1 MSHSALSIII
11 FAIVGLGLPIITI
24 LMSLFL
30 RPRRSLREPQESVP
44 YESGSVPIGSNRA
57 VGFGYYQYAL
67 LFLLFDIAAFFL
79 ILASL
84 IAPILSAAAFI
95 AIFVFI
101 IFLSLAILYALKSKE
116 YLEI

>member
-1 MSHSALSIII
+1 MSRAALAIII
-11 FAIVGLGLPIITI
+11 FAIVGLALPAGTI
-24 LMSLFL
+24 VINLFL
-30 RPRRSLREPQESVP
+30 RPRKPSREPQESVP

-84 IAPILSAAAFI
+84 IAPILSGAAFI
-95 AIFVFI
+95 AIFIFI
-101 IFLSLAILYALKSKE
+101 IFLSLTIWYALKSKE

>member
-1 MSHSALSIII
+1 MRDSFAIII
-11 FAIVGLGLPIITI
+11 FAIVGLALPIGTI
-24 LMSLFL
+24 AMSLFL

-95 AIFVFI
+95 VIFVFI
-101 IFLSLAILYALKSKE
+101 IFLSLTIW
-116 YLEI
+116 

>member
-1 MSHSALSIII
+1 MSKASLSILI
-11 FAIVGLGLPIITI
+11 FASVGLGLPIVTI

-30 RPRRSLREPQESVP
+30 RPRKSAREPQEAVP

-84 IAPILSAAAFI
+84 IVPILTSAAFI

-101 IFLSLAILYALKSKE
+101 IFLCLAIWYALKSKN

>member
-1 MSHSALSIII
+1 MSKNALAIII
-11 FAIVGLGLPIITI
+11 FAFVGLGLPIITI

-30 RPRRSLREPQESVP
+30 RPRKSAREPQESVP

-101 IFLSLAILYALKSKE
+101 IFLSLAILYALKSKN

>member
-1 MSHSALSIII
+1 MPYNTLAVII
-11 FAIVGLGLPIITI
+11 FIVVGLALPIGTI
-24 LMSLFL
+24 AMSLFL
-30 RPRRSLREPQESVP
+30 RPRKSAREPQESVP

-95 AIFVFI
+95 AIFIFI
-101 IFLSLAILYALKSKE
+101 IFLSLAILYALRSKE
-116 YLEI
+116 Y

>member
-1 MSHSALSIII
+1 MSRNALAIII
-11 FAIVGLGLPIITI
+11 FAIVGLGLPIVTI

-30 RPRRSLREPQESVP
+30 RPRKSAREPQEAVP
-44 YESGSVPIGSNRA
+44 YESGSVPVGSART

-101 IFLSLAILYALKSKE
+101 IFLCLTIWYALKSKE

>member
-1 MSHSALSIII
+1 MSSNALAIII
-11 FAIVGLGLPIITI
+11 FAFVGLALPAGTI
-24 LMSLFL
+24 VISLFL
-30 RPRRSLREPQESVP
+30 RPRKSAREPQERVP

-84 IAPILSAAAFI
+84 IAPILSATAFI
-95 AIFVFI
+95 VIFVFI
-101 IFLSLAILYALKSKE
+101 IFLSLTIWYALKSKE